1 MNRSILIAAAFS
13 ITALV
18 AGAAHADDRA
28 RIDQERAVSTA
39 KTDFNTPSQV
49 KMLYK
54 RIATAAE
61 AVCHSEIS
69 DPITANEDAA
79 CARQAVSDAVR
90 EINAPQL
97 SALDGQA
104 GHHASAYAMT
114 GGQH

>member
-1 MNRSILIAAAFS
+1 MTRSILIAAAFS

-28 RIDQERAVSTA
+28 RVEQERTVSAA
-39 KTDFNTPSQV
+39 KTDFNNPGQV

-54 RIATAAE
+54 RITAAAE
-61 AVCHSEIS
+61 AVCHSELS

-79 CARQAVSDAVR
+79 CGRQAVSEAVR

-97 SALDGQA
+97 SALDGQSA
-104 GHHASAYAMT
+104 DRASAYAMNDR
-114 GGQH
+114 QH